1 LAPKERPRVKNPPST
16 QKLIRSFFLLRSKRE
31 FWKLKLI
38 LNMKPAC
45 SRFVLVL
52 TLALSSSVFS
62 SRGQAEETAASVK
75 SYLLKKLEKVNAASE
90 DFVINSEAY
99 SALVAANGGSVEA
112 AYKADPKKIDQL
124 VAKMQENYKAMDSF
138 GYETVEGI
146 VAGVSSM
153 AHYDIYLDA
162 GVPASEG
169 PEDVAPVVLDLGNGQ
184 KINKE
189 GALFT
194 YIIEPMLWGGDKR
207 WVSPVDGG
215 KKSLPR
221 PEVLAAAAKD
231 VDRKLGELLAD
242 AKAWN
247 ASVTDC
253 FGAMVVMTPTLSDYF
268 EDWKESRYSKEKSGR
283 FQAVSRVSDMR
294 GIMGSCQVMY
304 EAVEKQVAEKDK
316 SLAKSVDSGFK
327 GIMTFLDKIEQ
338 REKQGEIK
346 GAEIDELATQAKEKT
361 DKLVPQIEQSA
372 AVVGVKVES

>member
-1 LAPKERPRVKNPPST
+1 M
-16 QKLIRSFFLLRSKRE
+16 
-31 FWKLKLI
+31 KLI

-62 SRGQAEETAASVK
+62 SSGQAEETAASVK
-75 SYLLKKLEKVNAASE
+75 SYLLHKLEKVNAASE

-146 VAGVSSM
+146 VAGVPSM

-207 WVSPVDGG
+207 WVTPVDGG

-231 VDRKLGELLAD
+231 VNRKLGELLAD